1 MPQDDKPPRQTRRSG
16 RGLLKPTPLKE
27 LQQGPRVMPQAPT
40 PAPPPPEVQRIVPLD
55 RPMPAPG
62 ALDTRPSPKLDTGP
76 LPKLTPKPGPGLQ
89 VERVPEGLGG
99 FQIPVLPLLQQETH
113 LFSAG
118 RRGRAVVRDADLL
131 ALRIELIGLRTV
143 TQGAG
148 KPPRLE
154 VQPGADPV
162 ALVLHLPPQAQGE
175 QTFFHVKAGEPAAEA
190 PAGKPAAS
198 GNEVPLPPPVKGRS
212 AEESR
217 LAFRVPAGF
226 QCDYTLEA
234 LLGAVRQL
242 EPAVVPTAQAPG
254 RKAGVPSRWFTET
267 LKVDRAVIPNRSLRA
282 AALQAGASARGAQ
295 GLRVGK
301 GKATTL
307 PVSGGPLPG
316 AAQLA
321 RQARRQ
327 QQLMKQDGADSPLLA
342 RREDRL
348 RFVDPGSM
356 LADSVVKPLQPPAP
370 RAPLAHETA
379 LELPWRLI
387 LSPHAG
393 GRWQH
398 ALAPV
403 TSPRTGRT
411 ELWHSRLGDLPEG
424 SPAGAMLRDPAVR
437 AVWARDGL
445 GGEAPRNAQGQAAPM
460 RGSFSGADGL
470 PAPDDQ
476 GLAPFRL
483 PMDDHDR
490 QQIVHLS
497 SNFGLAKYT
506 PEAIRARR
514 LMVSALGGWLD
525 ARGAWAPP
533 EGLSV
538 EEWVHRAA
546 LGRDH
551 AVRIVYQGRL
561 FPFGHRAVLVKVSE
575 RGFYKETDDP
585 GAQPLLEGNTAYLR
599 QRMFIVVGEPERSYT
614 DASLKTADGASF
626 LRRFPFARVRINTL
640 ITPDLQPPQP
650 IGSGSGRVFW
660 PLLASDTPFRF
671 GCTGTDLEGRRVDF
685 ELPMIFIDAIA
696 SRPLKDKGPDG
707 KPLKKPVV
715 DSQAALAR
723 LKQVQAAWRSKAQQ
737 TASAAQDWT
746 PGDWTAAATRGQ
758 RLSLAPEDKPG
769 DTSVEALWL
778 RFDAEIDNDA
788 QTTGLLAHAGSR
800 LEAPYFFPAIRD
812 LQARIGASTVLGG
825 SRSSNRLSFNSRY
838 LKHGLDHAENL
849 GKVFAEVLPQTG
861 MAALDFSKQG
871 NRSGGFVMPNL
882 SPRALSRL
890 AGPVG
895 GDVEKFAT
903 ALGQGGGMFSGGAVP
918 LPLLFGCIPL
928 GSVVKELADL
938 GQVPKFVTD
947 AADVVGQLMGE
958 VERLMGGADPLAG
971 LAAALGRAAT
981 AALKSTVQ
989 DLIAQAQQ
997 QVAGPMAQA
1006 AAKAKQVEQ
1015 KLTAL
1020 ETALTQLIASPLGDS
1035 LSAADPAAAS
1045 AALGTLQQ
1053 RLDALGLALDELL
1066 TALSLPGL
1074 PPGWLQE
1081 LRTVLGQARR
1091 LLEDLAR
1098 LPTLVQQGTVLIE
1111 ALGELLKLLSELD
1124 DSDEAAKVALLA
1136 RLQAVNAAGDTFR
1149 GTLQTLQ
1156 LLEGAPRKLLVD
1168 GLTALDAAVTVA
1180 EKAVDLL
1187 FGEELTVRFDWAPQI
1202 QSVPSAKGQEIF
1214 RANDPKGFVVAVVA
1228 KVKKS
1233 SGDPSMEVV
1242 CSLKHFDL
1250 VLIGAAGFLELN
1262 FEKIEFRADADLKT
1276 NVDVKFSGIKFIG
1289 PLSFVES
1296 LRDLIPLDGF
1306 SDPPYLDVSP
1316 KGIDAGFSLALPNV
1330 AVGMFSLS
1338 NLSLGAGFTVP
1349 FIGQPLSV
1357 RFNFCTRE
1365 QPFCL
1370 TVAMLGGG
1378 GFFGITVD
1386 PKGVQ
1391 LLEAALEFGA
1401 CLSLNF
1407 GVASGSVHVMA
1418 GLYFRM
1424 QQSDCSLT
1432 GYLRIG
1438 GEVDVLGIISAS
1450 IELYMAL
1457 EYQSQTG
1464 KVVGRAT
1471 ITVEISIFCFSA
1483 SVKVSAERKFAGSN
1497 GDPSFRQLM
1506 GPEVAVLTTTP
1517 IEADLQALDGGETCA
1532 WHAYAAA
1539 FA

>member
-1 MPQDDKPPRQTRRSG
+1 MPKDKQPPRQPRRAGGGLIKPSALKDLQTAPRVTPTAEPTRRIV
-16 RGLLKPTPLKE
+16 
-27 LQQGPRVMPQAPT
+27 GPESVST
-40 PAPPPPEVQRIVPLD
+40 TVE
-55 RPMPAPG
+55 
-62 ALDTRPSPKLDTGP
+62 PSPGRLN
-76 LPKLTPKPGPGLQ
+76 LPK
-89 VERVPEGLGG
+89 VERLPGGLAVED
-99 FQIPVLPLLQQETH
+99 FKIPVLPLLQPETG

-118 RRGRAVVRDADLL
+118 RRGRAVVRDTDLL

-143 TQGAG
+143 PQGAG

-154 VQPGADPV
+154 AIPGADPV

-175 QTFFHVKAGEPAAEA
+175 QTFFHVRTGEPKAEA
-190 PAGKPAAS
+190 GAGKPAV
-198 GNEVPLPPPVKGRS
+198 GGGEVPLPPPVKARS

-226 QCDYTLEA
+226 QCDYRLDA
-234 LLGAVRQL
+234 LLKAVRTL
-242 EPAVVPTAQAPG
+242 EPAVVPTALPPG
-254 RKAGVPSRWFTET
+254 RTARPPSRWFTET
-267 LKVDRAVIPNRSLRA
+267 VRVDPAVISNRSLRNTALKAVPGAKVGARGGSA
-282 AALQAGASARGAQ
+282 AATAAAAAAQAN
-295 GLRVGK
+295 
-301 GKATTL
+301 
-307 PVSGGPLPG
+307 

-327 QQLMKQDGADSPLLA
+327 QQLMRQDGVDSPLLA

-348 RFVDPGSM
+348 RFVDAGG
-356 LADSVVKPLQPPAP
+356 LQNELLLKPLLPPAP
-370 RAPLAHETA
+370 REPLPHETA

-398 ALAPV
+398 AIAPV
-403 TSPRTGRT
+403 TSARTGRT
-411 ELWHSRLGDLPEG
+411 ELWHSRLGDAVGPDG
-424 SPAGAMLRDPAVR
+424 QPAGPAVR

-445 GGEAPRNAQGQAAPM
+445 GGEQPRNAQGQPAPM
-460 RGSFSGADGL
+460 RGQAPASGSL
-470 PAPDDQ
+470 PAPDDE

-497 SNFGLAKYT
+497 SNFRIPKYT
-506 PEAIRARR
+506 PEAIQARR
-514 LMVSALGGWLD
+514 LMVSPLGGWLES
-525 ARGAWAPP
+525 RGAWSPP
-533 EGLSV
+533 AGLSV
-538 EEWVHRAA
+538 EEWAHRAA

-551 AVRIVYQGRL
+551 KVRIVYQGRL
-561 FPFGHRAVLVKVSE
+561 FPFGHRAALVKVSE
-575 RGFYKETDDP
+575 RSFYKEEDDP
-585 GAQPLLEGNTAYLR
+585 GTQALLDGNTAYLR
-599 QRMFIVVGEPERSYT
+599 QRMFIVVREPERSYT
-614 DASLKTADGASF
+614 DASLKTPDGASF
-626 LRRFPFARVRINTL
+626 LRRFPLASVRINTQV
-640 ITPDLQPPQP
+640 TPDLMPPASLP
-650 IGSGSGRVFW
+650 GIEGRVFW
-660 PLLASDTPFRF
+660 PCLAANTPFRF
-671 GCTGTDLEGRRVDF
+671 SCTGLDLEGRAIDF

-696 SRPLKDKGPDG
+696 GRPVSKTSGR
-707 KPLKKPVV
+707 V
-715 DSQAALAR
+715 DPAIAR
-723 LKQVQAAWRSKAQQ
+723 ATLTTVQGAWRAKAQA
-737 TASAAQDWT
+737 TADSALSPALDK
-746 PGDWTAAATRGQ
+746 DWTAALTNGQ

-778 RFDAEIDNDA
+778 RFDAEVDNAA
-788 QTTGLLAHAGSR
+788 QTTGLLAHAGSE
-800 LEAPYFFPAIRD
+800 LTEPYFFPALRD
-812 LQARIGASTVLGG
+812 LQARVGATAVLAGSGG
-825 SRSSNRLSFNSRY
+825 SNRLRLNADY
-838 LKHGLDHAENL
+838 LKLGFEHLDNR
-849 GKVFAEVLPQTG
+849 GKVFADVLKQPG
-861 MAALDFSKQG
+861 MAALDFSGQG

-882 SPRALSRL
+882 SPSALSRL
-890 AGPVG
+890 AGPVA
-895 GDVEKFAT
+895 GDVKRFAT
-903 ALGQGGGMFSGGAVP
+903 QFGQDGGMFSGGGVP

-928 GSVVKELADL
+928 SSVVQNLADL

-947 AADVVGQLMGE
+947 AADVVGQLIGE
-958 VERLMGGADPLAG
+958 VERLMGGTDPLAG
-971 LAAALGRAAT
+971 LAAALGRAAI

-997 QVAGPMAQA
+997 QVAGPMTQA
-1006 AAKAKQVEQ
+1006 AAKAKQLEQ
-1015 KLTAL
+1015 RLGAL
-1020 ETALTQLIASPLGDS
+1020 ETALTQLLGSPLGDS
-1035 LSAADPAAAS
+1035 LASADPAAVS

-1053 RLDALGLALDELL
+1053 RLDAVGLALDELL
-1066 TALSLPGL
+1066 TALNLPGL

-1081 LRTVLGQARR
+1081 VRTVIGQARR

-1098 LPTLVQQGTVLIE
+1098 MPVLVQQGTALID
-1111 ALGELLKLLSELD
+1111 ALGELLKQLSELD
-1124 DSDEAAKVALLA
+1124 DSNEAAKVALLA
-1136 RLQAVNAAGDTFR
+1136 RLQAVNTAGDELR
-1149 GTLQTLQ
+1149 DTLQAVH
-1156 LLEGAPRKLLVD
+1156 LLEGAPRKLLID
-1168 GLTALDAAVTVA
+1168 GLKALDTAVVLA

-1187 FGEELTVRFDWAPQI
+1187 FGEELTVRFDWTPKI
-1202 QSVPSAKGQEIF
+1202 QSVPSTKGQEIF

-1228 KVKKS
+1228 KVKKC
-1233 SGDPSMEVV
+1233 SGDASMEVV

-1316 KGIDAGFSLALPNV
+1316 KGIDAGFSLALPSV

-1424 QQSDCSLT
+1424 QQWDCTLT

-1506 GPEVAVLTTTP
+1506 GPAVAVLTTTP
-1517 IEADLQALDGGETCA
+1517 IEADLQALAEGETCA